1 MMVGYVLREF
11 CADFGI
17 AVAISGN
24 IGGGG
29 SPEWIGRQ
37 QGVLREFRSGM
48 GGDVVNLRD
57 FLTRIRYR
65 GRRLAAVDLL
75 VLRAWVAVT
84 ELYPAVDYRAPI
96 PMIRALAA
104 T

>member
-1 MMVGYVLREF
+1 MMSCVLREF

-37 QGVLREFRSGM
+37 QGVLREFRSGT

-57 FLTRIRYR
+57 FLTRIPDR
-65 GRRLAAVDLL
+65 GRPLGAVDPL
-75 VLRAWVAVT
+75 VLRVWVVVT